1 MKKFYSFLA
10 ISVLFISGIFAQVAN
25 LVVNVQG
32 DPFSSG
38 VYEHK
43 GTFNNNHYW
52 VGPKANNRY
61 VISFSKNYKRWTWS
75 EWYGDTTQMWGMDRD
90 MSSTTEEYPT
100 TGWNYIKVI
109 KEGPTVTFSQ
119 TEVIESS
126 EDDGRI
132 NDIISITH
140 NKLKGQAFA
149 GTAGTDLIESKA
161 ITVERVP
168 AGLTAQAFLAN
179 DSMIDFVFDGSAN
192 ENTIDTNIL
201 VKFTDA
207 AFSGGG
213 KADSTQNSSTT
224 IKINFIKKVMVAKT
238 GGDYT
243 TVQEGLNKADDGDV
257 VYIKEGVYTEVKM
270 TLPTTV
276 KNITLIGDGPDKTIL
291 QADSQAYK
299 ATSRVLDIGSTLKA
313 TIDGITF
320 QNGNDQ
326 RAGGIAGG
334 QQININNCR
343 ILNNRAYQNSA
354 SQTVAGGI
362 FASHIIMT
370 NCEVVGNIADNGG
383 KNGQVYGGGI
393 AMQDWSRTHRIEN
406 STFAKNF
413 SRIGGAAIGNFMGN
427 LEIVNCTITDNEVVG
442 NFDNAQYPNQGIGG
456 GIWSQDS
463 IWMYN
468 SICWG
473 NRGTLGQDVYIT
485 NGIFYP
491 ANSIVGRFNNFLK
504 DSTKSISGTYKIA
517 NPKLDT
523 LAFNCSPTRTFAL
536 LEGSPAIDSADEQL
550 SGSVWD
556 QRGFAVVNIRDI
568 GAHETNNLINLTI
581 EADTACLDG
590 GDKLYLSAYPNSG
603 TFEGEGVEGN
613 FFDPTKITKEGW
625 VIITYKFSAPGCSDY
640 KATDSVYVKVCTPNN
655 VKDINLPVSI
665 FPNPTQNELNIH
677 ASSNSNMNV
686 IVADISGKTVL
697 KSSDLAPRSN
707 INVETLP
714 NGLYFITV
722 ESNGKVAH
730 LKFVKN

>member
-10 ISVLFISGIFAQVAN
+10 ISILFISGIFAQVAN
-25 LVVNVQG
+25 LVVNIQG

-38 VYEHK
+38 VYIHK

-90 MSSTTEEYPT
+90 MSSTTDEYPT
-100 TGWNYIKVI
+100 TGWNYIKVM

-126 EDDGRI
+126 DDDGRI

-140 NKLKGQAFA
+140 NKIKGQAFA
-149 GTAGTDLIESKA
+149 GTQGTDLIESKA
-161 ITVERVP
+161 ILVERVP

-179 DSMIDFVFDGSAN
+179 DSMIDFVFDGAAN
-192 ENTIDTNIL
+192 ENSIDTNIL

-213 KADSTQNSSTT
+213 KADSTQNTSTT
-224 IKINFIKKVMVAKT
+224 IKINFIKKVTVAKT
-238 GGDYT
+238 GGDYS

-257 VYIKEGVYTEVKM
+257 VYIKEGIYTEVKM
-270 TLPTTV
+270 MLPTSV

-291 QADSQAYK
+291 QADSQPYK
-299 ATSRVLDIGSTLKA
+299 ATSRVLDIGATLKA

-370 NCEVVGNIADNGG
+370 NCEVVGNIADNSG

-427 LEIVNCTITDNEVVG
+427 LEVVNCTITDNEVVG

-473 NRGTLGQDVYIT
+473 NHGTFGEDVYIT

-504 DSTKSISGTYKIA
+504 DSTKNISGTYKIA

-556 QRGFAVVNIRDI
+556 QRGFAVVNVRDI

-590 GDKLYLSAYPNSG
+590 GDVLYLSAYPNSG

-625 VIITYKFSAPGCSDY
+625 VVITYKFSAPGCSDY

>member
-38 VYEHK
+38 VYIHK

-90 MSSTTEEYPT
+90 MSSTTDEYPT
-100 TGWNYIKVI
+100 TGWNYIKVM

-126 EDDGRI
+126 DDDGRI

-149 GTAGTDLIESKA
+149 GTQGTDLIESKA
-161 ITVERVP
+161 ILVERVP

-179 DSMIDFVFDGSAN
+179 DSMIDFVFDGAAN
-192 ENTIDTNIL
+192 ENSIDTNIL

-213 KADSTQNSSTT
+213 KADSTQNTSTT
-224 IKINFIKKVMVAKT
+224 IKINFIKKVTVAKT
-238 GGDYT
+238 GGDYS

-270 TLPTTV
+270 MLPTSV

-291 QADSQAYK
+291 QADSQPYK
-299 ATSRVLDIGSTLKA
+299 ATSRVLDIGATLKA

-370 NCEVVGNIADNGG
+370 NCEVVGNIADNSG

-427 LEIVNCTITDNEVVG
+427 LEVVNCTITDNEVVG

-463 IWMYN
+463 VWMYN

-473 NRGTLGQDVYIT
+473 NRGTLGQDVYVT
-485 NGIFYP
+485 NGVYFTS
-491 ANSIVGRFNNFLK
+491 NSIVGRYSNYEK
-504 DSTKSISGTYKIA
+504 DSTKKIVGSYKIA

-556 QRGFAVVNIRDI
+556 QRGFTVVNIRDI

-590 GDKLYLSAYPNSG
+590 GDKIYLSAYPNSG
-603 TFEGEGVEGN
+603 TFEGEGVSGN

-625 VIITYKFSAPGCSDY
+625 VVITYKFSAPGCSDY